1 MNIYAFTAQTAQG
14 IPQPLADY
22 RGKVLL
28 IVNTA
33 SRCGLTG
40 QYADLQTL
48 YERYRE
54 QGFEILDFPCNQFRE
69 QAPESS
75 TEYAQVCQLK
85 FGTRFTIFDKIQ
97 VNGPDPIRC
106 MPISNSSSPLI
117 KAVRKSKPCCSNW
130 LPLAKRA
137 SRATFNGISP
147 NSSSVAK
154 AKSLPAT
161 PPPLSRSSWKTTF
174 RPCWHK
180 QPESDGGFGEF
191 DRF

>member
-97 VNGPDPIRC
+97 VNGPDTH
-106 MPISNSSSPLI
+106 PLYAYLKQQQPVDQGGPKI
-117 KAVRKSKPCCSNW
+117 KTLLLKLAALGETRVEGDIQWNFTKFLIGRQGQVVARYAPAVEPFELENDIQT
-130 LPLAKRA
+130 LLAQA
-137 SRATFNGISP
+137 A
-147 NSSSVAK
+147 
-154 AKSLPAT
+154 
-161 PPPLSRSSWKTTF
+161 
-174 RPCWHK
+174 
-180 QPESDGGFGEF
+180 
-191 DRF
+191 